1 MFQMTDDQYEAITEA
16 AKERGQTPEDFFRAW
31 VDAVRLRAAQE
42 TVDSDQ
48 AWFWTP
54 EWQVMEAEADADIDA
69 GRTLRFERVDDM
81 FTALD
86 AFAAEADA

>member
-1 MFQMTDDQYEAITEA
+1 
-16 AKERGQTPEDFFRAW
+16 
-31 VDAVRLRAAQE
+31 
-42 TVDSDQ
+42 
-48 AWFWTP
+48 
-54 EWQVMEAEADADIDA
+54 MEAEADADIDA